1 MAGISGEHLLIAG
14 SGALATLFAARL
26 GQAGVQVTLL
36 GTWPAAL
43 EAVSARGVCLRLP
56 GGARV
61 RTRPRVARRP
71 ESARGIPWALVLR
84 KSWQTAE
91 TARQLAACLP
101 PDGLALSL
109 QNGLGNLETLS
120 TALGAPRAAAGVTTI
135 PARLEAPGAAHQ
147 TGEGEILLGAHPRI
161 GPLAALLRRAGF
173 RVHVHADLRSVQWG
187 KLVVNAAI
195 NPLGALLGLP
205 NGALLEDPQARRTL
219 RALAREAAAVAAA
232 LGVSLP
238 YPDPVAAAERVA
250 RRTAANENS
259 MLQDLRRGAPT
270 ELEAISGA
278 VLRAAAEL
286 GLETPVTR
294 RVYAG
299 LRARL
304 AALEK
309 RESP

>member
-1 MAGISGEHLLIAG
+1 MAGIFGEHLLIVG

-43 EAVSARGVCLRLP
+43 DAFSAHGARLRLP
-56 GGARV
+56 DGALARA
-61 RTRPRVARRP
+61 RPRVARQP
-71 ESARGIPWALVLR
+71 EAARGLSWALVLR

-109 QNGLGNLETLS
+109 QNGLGNLETLAA
-120 TALGAPRAAAGVTTI
+120 ALGAPRAAAGATTI
-135 PARLEAPGAAHQ
+135 PACLEAPGAARQ
-147 TGEGEILLGAHPRI
+147 TGEGEILLGAHPRL
-161 GPLAALLRRAGF
+161 GPLTALLRRAGF
-173 RVHVHADLRSVQWG
+173 RVRVHSDLRSVQWG
-187 KLVVNAAI
+187 KLVANAAI

-205 NGALLEDPQARRTL
+205 NGALLEDPQTRRAL
-219 RALAREAAAVAAA
+219 RALAREAAAAAAA
-232 LGVSLP
+232 LGIALP
-238 YPDPVAAAERVA
+238 YPDPADAAERVA

-270 ELEAISGA
+270 ELEAITGA
-278 VLRAAAEL
+278 VLRIANEF

-294 RVYAG
+294 RVYAE

-304 AALEK
+304 AAPEK